1 MIRYDVRD
9 SFQFAGLEVPAG
21 SELTVPL
28 ELPRLYDR
36 SEVSMPVRILH
47 GEEPG
52 PTLLLCATV
61 HGDEVNGMEIIYR
74 LLRKLSAKDIRG
86 TVLAVPIVNAYG
98 LVTATRYLPDGR
110 DLNRTFP
117 GSKTGSLTARL
128 AHVLVSELLSRAT
141 HVIDL
146 HTGGMH
152 RSNFPQIR
160 ATLSLTE
167 TLQFAGT
174 FHPPVILDA
183 PARAGSFRQAADK
196 RGIPSLVYETGEA
209 LRFDEA
215 GIDFGIQGVLSA
227 MNGIGMLIQALPH
240 TTDRKPTVFARGS
253 RWLRAPASGVFRS
266 QCQLGDLVAA
276 RANLGSVSDPL
287 GDSRFK
293 VKSSHS
299 GIVIGRNN
307 MPLVHQG
314 DPLLHIAEVSNLA
327 DAESAVERVSP
338 PVTHV

>member
-1 MIRYDVRD
+1 MREA
-9 SFQFAGLEVPAG
+9 FKFEG
-21 SELTVPL
+21 STIAPGTEATVAVG
-28 ELPRLYDR
+28 LPRLYDR
-36 SEVSMPVRILH
+36 SEVSMPVRVLH
-47 GEEPG
+47 GHEDG
-52 PTLLLCATV
+52 PTLLLSATV

-74 LLRKLSAKDIRG
+74 LLQNSFVDQLKG
-86 TVLAVPIVNAYG
+86 TVLAAPIVNAYG

-128 AHVLVSELLSRAT
+128 AHVLVTTLLERVT

-160 ATLSLTE
+160 ATLSLPS
-167 TLQFAGT
+167 TLQFAAS
-174 FHPPVILDA
+174 FHPPVIIDST
-183 PARAGSFRQAADK
+183 ARAGSFRQTADK

-215 GIDFGIQGVLSA
+215 GIELGVQGVRSA
-227 MNGIGMLIQALPH
+227 MEGLGMLPPAEGKADP
-240 TTDRKPTVFARGS
+240 KPTVFTKSS
-253 RWLRAPASGVFRS
+253 RWMRAPASGVFRS

-276 RANLGSVSDPL
+276 RAQVGSVSDPL
-287 GDSRFK
+287 GDKKFP
-293 VKSSHS
+293 VKARHS

-327 DAESAVERVSP
+327 AAAPALERVSP
-338 PVTHV
+338 PTKHT